1 MSLSVA
7 LGKPARLP
15 WRHDEERLMRG
26 LTRRIVDEALD
37 LAGGEGGG

>member
-7 LGKPARLP
+7 LGRPARLP
-15 WRHDEERLMRG
+15 WHHHGKRWFRG
-26 LTRRIVDEALD
+26 PTFRIAGEMLT